1 MVLSVGCTLADDV
14 PSPTA
19 KFTLKIVENSD
30 LCQQLVDEGI
40 RVIPG
45 VPIGERTATSKGNY
59 VWQLK
64 KGGCRDLHPP
74 IDRPVSRPHH
84 PGAPLGRLRG
94 PARPMDVRAGSDA
107 YIGGQWD
114 PLDPTDGIA
123 PNRIALVARG
133 RARPRPHPRRF
144 STRLKR
150 TPSRFRVCWRDRG
163 RVRICRRA
171 DGFGF
176 GLGPFLPI
184 FCCQLLK

>member
-1 MVLSVGCTLADDV
+1 MPATRRRGDPCHPGCADRRAHGDFEGKPCLA
-14 PSPTA
+14 
-19 KFTLKIVENSD
+19 IE
-30 LCQQLVDEGI
+30 
-40 RVIPG
+40 
-45 VPIGERTATSKGNY
+45 ERR
-59 VWQLK
+59 LP
-64 KGGCRDLHPP
+64 RLHAP
-74 IDRPVSRPHH
+74 IDCPVSRPHH
-84 PGAPLGRLRG
+84 PGAPRGRLRG